1 MKDKKYIQILG
12 LLAILS
18 TIGYIL
24 TLNQANRII
33 YGWSGLIATV
43 LAGPA
48 YVGVYLYL
56 KNEENGKLAK
66 FGLLFMMAG
75 LPFVA
80 GIYVI
85 AYIEA
90 LFSTGIYD
98 GAINAMNLATINGG
112 SFLTFGVSGLLLS
125 LASKRGTNLPGWLQW
140 LGIVAGVLG
149 LFWFGFY
156 WVPGFFPGQ
165 IGFIIPMAGMI
176 LSLLWQLT
184 LGVFMLRS
192 K

>member
-1 MKDKKYIQILG
+1 MKDKKYIRSLG

-24 TLNQANRII
+24 TLNQSNRII

-48 YVGVYLYL
+48 YVGVYMYI
-56 KNEENGKLAK
+56 KNAENEKLTK
-66 FGLLFMMAG
+66 LGLLFMMAG
-75 LPFVA
+75 LPLVA

-85 AYIEA
+85 AFIDA
-90 LFSTGIYD
+90 VLGAGIYD
-98 GAINAMNLATINGG
+98 GAVDLINFATINGG
-112 SFLTFGVSGLLLS
+112 SFLTFGISGLLLS
-125 LASKRGTNLPGWLQW
+125 LASKRGTNLPAWLQW
-140 LGIVAGVLG
+140 LGIVAGILG

-156 WVPGFFPGQ
+156 WIPGFFPGQ
-165 IGFIIPMAGMI
+165 IGFFIPVVGMI

>member
-1 MKDKKYIQILG
+1 MTNKKYIRGLG

-48 YVGVYLYL
+48 YVGVYLYM
-56 KNEENGKLAK
+56 KNAENEKLTK
-66 FGLLFMMAG
+66 LGLLFMMAG
-75 LPFVA
+75 LPLVA

-85 AYIEA
+85 AYIDA
-90 LFSTGIYD
+90 VFSAGIYE
-98 GAINAMNLATINGG
+98 GAINMMNLATINGG

-156 WVPGFFPGQ
+156 WIPGFSPGQ
-165 IGFIIPMAGMI
+165 IGFFVPVAGMI
-176 LSLLWQLT
+176 LSLFWQLI